1 MSDELSFTNPMEASA
16 AASEPSV
23 DSDDRE
29 NVAARV
35 HEYESK
41 GIIEPVFVSVSS
53 EPQGT
58 DAQEDGQGE
67 YVETHSIPAAF
78 AHNFLGHSPGWYKVC
93 IVTFLVAN
101 VAIRLALPAVLGL
114 DKAKMVCAWAVL
126 LEFIFT
132 LACALHCYPLQP
144 GGLIVIQAFA
154 LGLAKPYTMKHEVEA
169 NLNVLL
175 LVAFMVACIHFLKNL
190 LLWVFTQLLIKI
202 ESKTTLSMLIMLVT
216 AVLSAFLDA
225 LSVAAVLVS
234 VCTGALGVYFHV
246 VADADLPMLDYM
258 HHETMS
264 FELVPHADAS
274 ARRTVPTNDQEVG
287 DILSGIVE
295 QTRQS
300 KEAQSAAR
308 PEKTLASADSP
319 KMTASTDEAV
329 LKQSPKLDTVLSSN
343 IAEPVDADAY
353 ELHKQDIHDFRSFL
367 RSLLMHGAIGTTLG
381 GCSSGVGQPQN
392 LVIAR
397 YLGWDF
403 LQFFAKMLP
412 VSGLV
417 LPLGLITCAIVE
429 SSKKFGYGQEMPP
442 HVRKVLSAFADDE
455 YGKIHNLEKA
465 ELSIQA
471 LGALILIIGLAL
483 HVTEVG
489 FIGLGIMVFL
499 TSCNGITEEHE
510 VAHAFLEAMPFVSLL
525 VVFFGIVSVIQDQQ
539 IFTPIINGVLSLDE
553 GSQPGVLFF
562 TNGLLSMVSDN
573 VFVATVF
580 IKGVGE

>member
-1 MSDELSFTNPMEASA
+1 
-16 AASEPSV
+16 
-23 DSDDRE
+23 
-29 NVAARV
+29 
-35 HEYESK
+35 
-41 GIIEPVFVSVSS
+41 
-53 EPQGT
+53 
-58 DAQEDGQGE
+58 
-67 YVETHSIPAAF
+67 
-78 AHNFLGHSPGWYKVC
+78 
-93 IVTFLVAN
+93 
-101 VAIRLALPAVLGL
+101 
-114 DKAKMVCAWAVL
+114 MV
-126 LEFIFT
+126 
-132 LACALHCYPLQP
+132 
-144 GGLIVIQAFA
+144 
-154 LGLAKPYTMKHEVEA
+154 
-169 NLNVLL
+169 
-175 LVAFMVACIHFLKNL
+175 
-190 LLWVFTQLLIKI
+190 
-202 ESKTTLSMLIMLVT
+202 
-216 AVLSAFLDA
+216 
-225 LSVAAVLVS
+225 
-234 VCTGALGVYFHV
+234 
-246 VADADLPMLDYM
+246 
-258 HHETMS
+258 
-264 FELVPHADAS
+264 
-274 ARRTVPTNDQEVG
+274 
-287 DILSGIVE
+287 
-295 QTRQS
+295 
-300 KEAQSAAR
+300 
-308 PEKTLASADSP
+308 SADSP
-319 KMTASTDEAV
+319 KMTASMDEAV
-329 LKQSPKLDTVLSSN
+329 LKQSPKLETVLGSN

-403 LQFFAKMLP
+403 IQFFVQMLP

-417 LPLGLITCAIVE
+417 LPLGLFVCAIVE
-429 SSKKFGYGQEMPP
+429 SSKKFGYGQEMPA

-525 VVFFGIVSVIQDQQ
+525 VVFFGVVSVIQDQQ